1 MASVAV
7 LDYGMGNLRSVAKA
21 LEHVAPKARVTLAAD
36 ARAVAAADRVVF
48 PGQGAMKGCMQA
60 LMRDE
65 LRAAVLRAAR
75 ERPFLGICLGLQALY
90 ERSEKGGN
98 VAGLGL
104 LPGEVRLFAG
114 AVDAHGARLKV
125 PHMGWNSVQQVRAHP
140 LWEGIADDARF
151 YFVHS
156 YYADCA
162 SAPETVGV
170 TDYGPRFTSAAAYG
184 NIFAVQFHPEKSQ
197 RAGLRLLQNFMAWDG
212 RTEKC

>member
-1 MASVAV
+1 MSTVAV

-21 LEHVAPKARVTLAAD
+21 LEHVAPKARVVLATD
-36 ARAVAAADRVVF
+36 ARAIAGADRVVF
-48 PGQGAMKGCMQA
+48 PGQGAIKGCMHA
-60 LMRDE
+60 LVRDD
-65 LRAAVLRAAR
+65 LRAAVIQAAR

-90 ERSEKGGN
+90 ERSEEGGG

-104 LPGEVRLFAG
+104 LAGSVRLFSSP
-114 AVDAHGARLKV
+114 VDAAGARLKV
-125 PHMGWNSVQQVRAHP
+125 PHMGWNRVRQVRAHP
-140 LWEGIADDARF
+140 LWEGIEDETRF

-156 YYADCA
+156 YYADSA
-162 SAPETVGV
+162 EAPETVGV
-170 TDYGPRFTSAAAYG
+170 TDYGVRFTSVAAYG

>member
-7 LDYGMGNLRSVAKA
+7 LYYGMGNLRSVAKA

-90 ERSEKGGN
+90 ERSEEGGN

-114 AVDAHGARLKV
+114 AVDAHGAQIVDASKLSTGLW
-125 PHMGWNSVQQVRAHP
+125 HVRVSWTAH
-140 LWEGIADDARF
+140 GADYF
-151 YFVHS
+151 YDQKLVI
-156 YYADCA
+156 
-162 SAPETVGV
+162 G
-170 TDYGPRFTSAAAYG
+170 G
-184 NIFAVQFHPEKSQ
+184 KS
-197 RAGLRLLQNFMAWDG
+197 
-212 RTEKC
+212 T

>member
-1 MASVAV
+1 MSTVAV

-21 LEHVAPKARVTLAAD
+21 LEHVAPRARVILASDARTLA
-36 ARAVAAADRVVF
+36 RADRVVF
-48 PGQGAMKGCMQA
+48 PGQGAIKGCMQA
-60 LMRDE
+60 LARDE
-65 LRAAVLRAAR
+65 LRAAVAQAAR

-90 ERSEKGGN
+90 ERSEEGGG

-104 LPGEVRLFAG
+104 LPGEVRLFSG
-114 AVDAHGARLKV
+114 DGGRLKV
-125 PHMGWNSVQQVRAHP
+125 PHMGWNQVRQVRAHP
-140 LWEGIADDARF
+140 LWEGIADETRF

-156 YYADCA
+156 YYADTA
-162 SAPETVGV
+162 DAPETVGV
-170 TDYGPRFTSAAAYG
+170 TDYGSRFTSAAAYG